1 MRFIDERTSR
11 SALMPARR
19 IVLLTSI
26 IDIRRSRHQHFV
38 STLTDRFV
46 SGKKWERNCDCTY
59 NLCIPVSQNY
69 FDKGL
74 RMGTV
79 AEKKAAVSDSGIE
92 TGHLWQRPGFLVRRL
107 NQIHIAL
114 FFECCKD
121 FAITPVQYGLLTTL
135 SERPGLDQTSLCA
148 EVGVDRTT
156 MADVLRRLE
165 ERGLV
170 KREPSPHDG
179 RLKIANITAK
189 GRRAMKDMYGSMR
202 EAQVKFLDPL
212 SPEDRVHFVRMMMKL
227 VEGNNQYGRT
237 SLKHFD

>member
-1 MRFIDERTSR
+1 MPLMLTRVAVRHPSSCETVRNAVKLLR
-11 SALMPARR
+11 STEIMDQ
-19 IVLLTSI
+19 TM
-26 IDIRRSRHQHFV
+26 
-38 STLTDRFV
+38 STTAN
-46 SGKKWERNCDCTY
+46 GKAGSK
-59 NLCIPVSQNY
+59 
-69 FDKGL
+69 
-74 RMGTV
+74 
-79 AEKKAAVSDSGIE
+79 DSVIE
-92 TGHLWQRPGFLVRRL
+92 TGHLWQRPGFLIRRL

-135 SERPGLDQTSLCA
+135 SEQPNLDQTSLCA

-170 KREPSPHDG
+170 KREPSATDG
-179 RLKIANITAK
+179 RVKIANITAE
-189 GRRAMKDMYGSMR
+189 GRETMKEMYASMR
-202 EAQVKFLDPL
+202 EAQVRFL
-212 SPEDRVHFVRMMMKL
+212 SPLGPREQATFIAMMMKL

>member
-1 MRFIDERTSR
+1 MPLMLTRVAVRHPSSCETVRNAVKLLR
-11 SALMPARR
+11 STEIMDQ
-19 IVLLTSI
+19 TM
-26 IDIRRSRHQHFV
+26 
-38 STLTDRFV
+38 STAAN
-46 SGKKWERNCDCTY
+46 GKAGSK
-59 NLCIPVSQNY
+59 
-69 FDKGL
+69 
-74 RMGTV
+74 
-79 AEKKAAVSDSGIE
+79 DSVIE
-92 TGHLWQRPGFLVRRL
+92 TGHLWQRPGFLIRRL

-135 SERPGLDQTSLCA
+135 SEQPNLDQTSLCA

-170 KREPSPHDG
+170 KREPSATDG
-179 RLKIANITAK
+179 RVKIANITAE
-189 GRRAMKDMYGSMR
+189 GRETMKEMYASMR
-202 EAQVKFLDPL
+202 EAQVRFL
-212 SPEDRVHFVRMMMKL
+212 SPLGPREQATFIAMMMKL

>member
-1 MRFIDERTSR
+1 MDQT
-11 SALMPARR
+11 M
-19 IVLLTSI
+19 
-26 IDIRRSRHQHFV
+26 
-38 STLTDRFV
+38 STTAN
-46 SGKKWERNCDCTY
+46 GKAGSKES
-59 NLCIPVSQNY
+59 V
-69 FDKGL
+69 
-74 RMGTV
+74 
-79 AEKKAAVSDSGIE
+79 IE
-92 TGHLWQRPGFLVRRL
+92 TGHLWQRPGFLIRRL

-135 SERPGLDQTSLCA
+135 SEQPNLDQTSLCA

-170 KREPSPHDG
+170 KREPSATDG
-179 RLKIANITAK
+179 RVKIANITAQ
-189 GRRAMKDMYGSMR
+189 GRETMKEMYASMR
-202 EAQVKFLDPL
+202 EAQVRFL
-212 SPEDRVHFVRMMMKL
+212 SPLGPREKATFIAMMMKL

>member
-1 MRFIDERTSR
+1 
-11 SALMPARR
+11 
-19 IVLLTSI
+19 
-26 IDIRRSRHQHFV
+26 
-38 STLTDRFV
+38 
-46 SGKKWERNCDCTY
+46 
-59 NLCIPVSQNY
+59 
-69 FDKGL
+69 
-74 RMGTV
+74 MGTA

-92 TGHLWQRPGFLVRRL
+92 TGHLWQRPGFLIRRL

-170 KREPSPHDG
+170 KREPSPNDG
-179 RLKIANITAK
+179 RLKLANITAK
-189 GRRAMKDMYGSMR
+189 GRRTMKEMYGSMR
-202 EAQVKFLDPL
+202 QAQVKFLEPL
-212 SPEDRVHFVRMMMKL
+212 SAEDRVHFVRMMMKL

>member
-1 MRFIDERTSR
+1 MPLILTRVAVRHPSSCETVRNAVKLLR
-11 SALMPARR
+11 STEIMDQ
-19 IVLLTSI
+19 TM
-26 IDIRRSRHQHFV
+26 
-38 STLTDRFV
+38 STTAN
-46 SGKKWERNCDCTY
+46 GKAGSK
-59 NLCIPVSQNY
+59 
-69 FDKGL
+69 
-74 RMGTV
+74 
-79 AEKKAAVSDSGIE
+79 DSVIE
-92 TGHLWQRPGFLVRRL
+92 TGHLWQRPGFLIRRL

-135 SERPGLDQTSLCA
+135 SEQPNLDQTSLCA

-170 KREPSPHDG
+170 KREPSATDG
-179 RLKIANITAK
+179 RVKIANITAE
-189 GRRAMKDMYGSMR
+189 GRETMKEMYASMR
-202 EAQVKFLDPL
+202 EAQVRFL
-212 SPEDRVHFVRMMMKL
+212 SPLGPREQATFIAMMMKL

>member
-1 MRFIDERTSR
+1 MS
-11 SALMPARR
+11 
-19 IVLLTSI
+19 
-26 IDIRRSRHQHFV
+26 
-38 STLTDRFV
+38 
-46 SGKKWERNCDCTY
+46 
-59 NLCIPVSQNY
+59 
-69 FDKGL
+69 
-74 RMGTV
+74 TV
-79 AEKKAAVSDSGIE
+79 AAKKAAVSDGGIE
-92 TGHLWQRPGFLVRRL
+92 TGHLWQRPGFLIRRL

-189 GRRAMKDMYGSMR
+189 GRRTMKDMYGSMR
-202 EAQVKFLDPL
+202 EAQVRFLDPL
-212 SPEDRVHFVRMMMKL
+212 SAEDRVHFVRMMMQL